1 MKAESELNGRLTKA
15 PTKKAK
21 RRTGRAA
28 RAVNSD
34 LPTPGSDLPIAS
46 ILAILHKWGIH
57 TLGQLA
63 ALDKEELRARLGTD
77 AVRLWE
83 RANGT
88 ATRLLKFVQPPE
100 SFDESFEFDHEIET
114 AEPLLFMLRRFLE
127 QLALRLSAIYL
138 VAKELTLV
146 ISFSNSRQDE
156 SAAVDQQ
163 SYERVFKIPQPTN
176 DVDLLF
182 RMLQT
187 HLENFKSEHPIV
199 AVALTAQPIR
209 PASQQFGLFE
219 TALRNP
225 QQLYETLARLSA
237 LLGSDRVGTPI
248 KEETHRPDAFRMEPF
263 SWTID
268 VAPSSSPS
276 PRNGESPSRTG
287 TIAAETAA
295 STEKK
300 SSRVALR
307 RFRPAAAASIFTSQ
321 DRSASRPT
329 GSWLSQPAGSPSS
342 FYLADYEQRVISFEG
357 AACVT
362 QVRRHLQSDKI
373 HGQVIDQ
380 SGPFLLS
387 GNWWDEK
394 SWARAEWDMQLEN
407 GDLIRAHEDPPC
419 ISAAPAALD
428 RVPLR
433 LYRPCRSSH
442 SLHSQGYGVT
452 GGTWKVDGIYD

>member
-1 MKAESELNGRLTKA
+1 MAFCSWEPGARSWELNA
-15 PTKKAK
+15 
-21 RRTGRAA
+21 RAA
-28 RAVNSD
+28 RTAE
-34 LPTPGSDLPIAS
+34 TI
-46 ILAILHKWGIH
+46 AILHKWGIH

-63 ALDKEELRARLGTD
+63 ALDKEELRNRLGAD

-100 SFDESFEFDHEIET
+100 TFEESFEFDHEIET

-127 QLALRLSAIYL
+127 QLALRLSGIYL
-138 VAKELTLV
+138 VAKELTLR
-146 ISFSNSRQDE
+146 ISFSN
-156 SAAVDQQ
+156 QQ
-163 SYERVFKIPQPTN
+163 TYERVFKIPQPTN

-263 SWTID
+263 SWAQNDEIRMSNDERNSQTAQEPHRQSTGTI
-268 VAPSSSPS
+268 AGETPATTAKNPSSSPS
-276 PRNGESPSRTG
+276 PQNGEKG
-287 TIAAETAA
+287 
-295 STEKK
+295 STR
-300 SSRVALR
+300 RVVLR
-307 RFRPAAAASIFTSQ
+307 RFRPALSASVFTSQ
-321 DRSASRPT
+321 DR
-329 GSWLSQPAGSPSS
+329 
-342 FYLADYEQRVISFEG
+342 
-357 AACVT
+357 
-362 QVRRHLQSDKI
+362 HLQGGNIAGK
-373 HGQVIDQ
+373 VVDQ

-394 SWARAEWDMQLEN
+394 SWMRAEWDMQLEN
-407 GDLIRAHEDPPC
+407 GDLVRVHE
-419 ISAAPAALD
+419 AEA
-428 RVPLR
+428 
-433 LYRPCRSSH
+433 
-442 SLHSQGYGVT
+442 
-452 GGTWKVDGIYD
+452 TWKVDGIYD